1 MPFPPTFSNAWDVTF
16 PPDTQL
22 ANLLGQ
28 DLRNFRTDVMQRL
41 SLLSGTLV
49 NRPTPEIVN
58 ATWGGAGFGLLYFAI
73 DTKQVF
79 QWNGA
84 AWLDVSGSI
93 GSAVGVVAIVTLTGQ
108 TSANLNVGATLY
120 AVPVSGAG
128 LYRINFDIIITNTGA
143 GGGSLYGVAGWN
155 NGTAA
160 SGGQVTPTFLAGLGN
175 ESIPAASSN
184 NSPVANVTTFYAA
197 ASQNITWSVNNIG
210 TVTGVTYSVR
220 IRLEFLG

>member
-1 MPFPPTFSNAWDVTF
+1 MAFPPNYTNVWDVTF

-28 DLRNFRTDVMQRL
+28 DLRNFRTDIMQRL
-41 SLLSGTLV
+41 SLLSGILI
-49 NRPTPEIVN
+49 NRPSPEILN
-58 ATWGGAGFGLLYFAI
+58 ATWGGAGFGLLYFAT

-93 GSAVGVVAIVTLTGQ
+93 GSAVGVVATVSLTGQ
-108 TSANLNVGATLY
+108 SALNAGTTLY
-120 AVPVSGAG
+120 AVPVGGSG
-128 LYRINFDIIITNTGA
+128 LYRVNFDIVITNAGV
-143 GGGSLYGVAGWN
+143 GGGSLFGVVSWN

-160 SGGQVTPTFLAGLGN
+160 QSGSVTPNFLVGLGN
-175 ESIPAASSN
+175 ESFPANSSN
-184 NSPVANVTTFYAA
+184 NNPIANVTTFFSA
-197 ASQNITWSVNNIG
+197 ASQNITWSVNNQG
-210 TVTGVTYSVR
+210 TVTGVQYSVR